1 MEIPKTILNI
11 AKVIF
16 RDKTNFYKLQSN
28 TILLIDCSRP
38 TFGYISILSV
48 LYAIKIVHFAR
59 TYVRYSNISF
69 NYYSCYYLSRQFW
82 SVLIKGPF
90 LFLAIR
96 PILMW
101 LVWPVTQVHRIS
113 QKLFFAKT
121 VRYTNKKLNQ
131 NLGTDG
137 LVIELW
143 SESVLSKKNFATTVC
158 YTNKKLN
165 QNLGTDGL
173 GIELWTESVFL
184 FFRISP
190 FGISHFL
197 WFCWGRIVMM
207 KNLFGTYKKSFY
219 VKLFRQV

>member
-1 MEIPKTILNI
+1 MPKTILNI

-28 TILLIDCSRP
+28 IILLIDCSQP

-59 TYVRYSNISF
+59 TYVSYSNISF

-121 VRYTNKKLNQ
+121 VCYTNKKLNQ

-137 LVIELW
+137 LV
-143 SESVLSKKNFATTVC
+143 
-158 YTNKKLN
+158 
-165 QNLGTDGL
+165 
-173 GIELWTESVFL
+173 IELWTESVFL